1 MLNKSI
7 DVEFPVRFPVPDQ
20 KVDHPDERTVVV
32 RVLGNPAP
40 TYTWTVDSAC
50 EDDLSRGTPTGHQAD
65 CHAHH
70 HNITAGEKIHNGS
83 MVASNI
89 TKVRKKSHYQ

>member
-40 TYTWTVDSAC
+40 TYTWTRGG
-50 EDDLSRGTPTGHQAD
+50 SRQVSGYMGVMPL
-65 CHAHH
+65 
-70 HNITAGEKIHNGS
+70 
-83 MVASNI
+83 V
-89 TKVRKKSHYQ
+89 VRL